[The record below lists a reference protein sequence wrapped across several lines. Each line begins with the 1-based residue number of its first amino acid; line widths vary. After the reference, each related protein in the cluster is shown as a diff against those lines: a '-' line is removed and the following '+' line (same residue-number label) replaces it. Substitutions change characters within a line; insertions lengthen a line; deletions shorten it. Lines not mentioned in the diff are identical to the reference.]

1 MSIGGEMAGTS
12 RRDGPRRIGSFKF
25 FLCLEA
31 IRLQDGNHEGSYGE
45 LWFYYLF
52 IFTGDAVSLRP

>member
-1 MSIGGEMAGTS
+1 MSIGGERAGT
-12 RRDGPRRIGSFKF
+12 RRRNCPRRIGSFKL

-31 IRLQDGNHEGSYGE
+31 IRLQDGNHEANYGD